1 MKDLILF
8 IKISNCSQF
17 SAKILTKV
25 LFTRLTLRKQQINY
39 KHTLMN
45 KLKTS
50 YMGISLDNPVI
61 LGASN
66 LATDLDNLR
75 KAEEFG
81 IGAIVYKSL
90 FEEQIQLES
99 FQLDERM
106 NEFNDLNA
114 EMVQVHPNLEHAGP
128 EEHLYSLRKAKES
141 LSVPLIASLNAINN
155 STWVKYA
162 KLLSETGVDGLEIN
176 FYQIPLDPNITA
188 KEIEDA
194 QVNTLKEIRKSI
206 SIPISVKL
214 SSDYSNI
221 LNFTGRLDR
230 AGANALVLFNS
241 FFQPDIDIH
250 SERHIKTSHLSNEGD
265 YKKSLR
271 YAGLL
276 YGNIKADICSSL
288 GVLTGEDVIRLLL
301 SGATCVQVVSA
312 VYKNGLSQIEIIRK
326 EIEDWMDSK
335 NYNSIEEFRGKLS
348 RHSLSNNPFIYKRAQ
363 YVDLLLNSEEI
374 FSGT

>member
-1 MKDLILF
+1 
-8 IKISNCSQF
+8 
-17 SAKILTKV
+17 
-25 LFTRLTLRKQQINY
+25 
-39 KHTLMN
+39 MN

-66 LATDLDNLR
+66 LADDLDNLK

-81 IGAIVYKSL
+81 VGAIVYKSL
-90 FEEQIQLES
+90 FEEEIQLES

-128 EEHLYSLRKAKES
+128 EEHLYKLRKAKES
-141 LSVPLIASLNAINN
+141 LSIPVIASLNAINN

-162 KLLSETGVDGLEIN
+162 RLLCETGADGIEIN
-176 FYQIPLDPNITA
+176 FYQVPLDRDITA
-188 KEIEDA
+188 KEIEED
-194 QVNTLKEIRKSI
+194 QIKTLKEIRKSI

-221 LNFTGRLDR
+221 LNFINKLDNS
-230 AGANALVLFNS
+230 GADALVLFNS
-241 FFQPDIDIH
+241 FFQPDIDIF
-250 SERHIKTSHLSNEGD
+250 SEKHIKISHLSNEGD

-276 YGNIKADICSSL
+276 YNNIKADICSSL
-288 GVLTGEDVIRLLL
+288 GILTGEDAIRLLL
-301 SGATCVQVVSA
+301 SGATCVQVVST
-312 VYKNGLSQIEIIRK
+312 VYKNGLSQLGIMRK

-335 NYNSIEEFRGKLS
+335 NYKNIEEFRGKLS
-348 RHSLSNNPFIYKRAQ
+348 RHSLSNNPFVYKRAQ
-363 YVDLLLNSEEI
+363 YVDLLLNSQEI